1 MKRGLQFKGPQKQ
14 GGWIQYV
21 GLALG
26 GMSLIQ
32 GRNAAKAQKQANIAQ
47 RNINRRQNAQNKR
60 AFLRNVRQ
68 AQANALVGTVAAGVG
83 LESSRAQGER
93 QSNVTQTEV
102 GMYDF
107 NRMGALGGT
116 LTAALNAASRYQY
129 QSALFSTASQFAM
142 SFYGARPTTTDT
154 TPSYQGVPQQTKLE
168 NPPPTKLWTG
178 EDG

>member
-21 GLALG
+21 GLALS
-26 GMSLIQ
+26 GMGLIQ

-68 AQANALVGTVAAGVG
+68 AQAQALVGTVAAGVG

-102 GMYDF
+102 GVYDF
-107 NRMGALGGT
+107 NRMRDLGGVMT
-116 LTAALNAASRYQY
+116 SALNAASRYQY
-129 QSALFSTASQFAM
+129 QSSLFTTASQLAM
-142 SFYGARPTTTDT
+142 SFYAAIPPTTTDT
-154 TPSYQGVPQQTKLE
+154 PVVTDTPDTPNLGPV
-168 NPPPTKLWTG
+168 
-178 EDG
+178 DV